1 MQNDIEKLIQKI
13 NHLITSLEK
22 TNNPTVKF
30 FKGIIE
36 IVQNCNSDKELK
48 RALDDHLIHV
58 GRIKDYGGYNRGQ
71 CNSFN
76 EMWELANSIFEAK

>member
-30 FKGIIE
+30 FKGMIE

-48 RALDDHLIHV
+48 RALDDHLIHA
-58 GRIKDYGGYNRGQ
+58 GRITDYGGYNKEQ
-71 CNSFN
+71 D
-76 EMWELANSIFEAK
+76 ELFDEVWKVAKSICTKE